1 MAQAPQQT
9 FDARLMKVASML
21 PTIPNNDEG
30 QAMLARLVTHP
41 QFGALA
47 LTEISRRDRA
57 DTIRKAQ
64 ESAGGGNIADAMV
77 AKMMANQMQERLA
90 ADERFGLN
98 NIVSQAEQG
107 AIDFG
112 GGEPEMQAEPMD
124 MAGGGMIAFEEGG
137 RIKQTQDGKR
147 YFDDE
152 ELGRVYED
160 GSLGYAAAG
169 LIPAVAGI
177 ASRFSP
183 AAYRASQI
191 GPQLPKAAGAADAAL
206 KKGAGALGVG
216 SARLGK
222 GAFNFIRNNPITSGL
237 SGLGALPFMFGGEEE
252 PEGSPVSDTYPE
264 EFERGSAKDA
274 AKVADLAEA
283 AQGAK
288 NEKEA
293 ARGIADL
300 LGGNTTASDIL
311 KERRRLEEEAG
322 LGEYG
327 AGVKEKQTKR
337 RAETE
342 EKFGKEKTV
351 QALLGAAEAAGGG
364 GKRLTGLGAL
374 AAAVS
379 GGGKGALSVMK
390 EERAA
395 LEKISDAE
403 EKMAMAEELYKRGDI
418 ASAQK
423 MAADAQQQQQENVLK
438 LRQLQIQERALTA
451 KSAGKFAIPQT
462 ILAKIQQEYADVERE
477 FSAGQIDEAEYQRRL
492 ASIAQRERNTIALS
506 LLGGAERTE
515 RD

>member
-1 MAQAPQQT
+1 MAQAPQQN
-9 FDARLMKVASML
+9 FDASLMKVASML
-21 PTIPNNDEG
+21 PSMPKE
-30 QAMLARLVTHP
+30 ALAKLTTHP

-47 LTEISRRDRA
+47 LTEISKRDRI
-57 DTIRKAQ
+57 DTMRKAQ
-64 ESAGGGNIADAMV
+64 EGAAGGTIADAML
-77 AKMMANQMQERLA
+77 AKMMADQMQERLG

-112 GGEPEMQAEPMD
+112 GEEPEMQAEPMP
-124 MAGGGMIAFEEGG
+124 MAGGGMIAFERGG
-137 RIKQTQDGKR
+137 KVPGPVQYD
-147 YFDDE
+147 
-152 ELGRVYED
+152 D
-160 GSLGYAAAG
+160 GSQGYLVGALVQGLRAAAPYAG
-169 LIPAVAGI
+169 RAVGRLRSRGIGTTGAGI
-177 ASRFSP
+177 
-183 AAYRASQI
+183 
-191 GPQLPKAAGAADAAL
+191 L
-206 KKGAGALGVG
+206 
-216 SARLGK
+216 
-222 GAFNFIRNNPITSGL
+222 
-237 SGLGALPFMFGGEEE
+237 ALPAGFLGGEEE
-252 PEGSPVSDTYPE
+252 EIPEGPPVSDVYPE

-311 KERRRLEEEAG
+311 KERRRLEKEAG

-342 EKFGKEKTV
+342 EKFGKEKQV
-351 QALLGAAEAAGGG
+351 QALLSAAEGAGGG

-395 LEKISDAE
+395 LEKLDEAG

-423 MAADAQQQQQENVLK
+423 MAAEAEQQRTANALRLRQIQSTEAYQGLMAQAALARASQVTGVKAGDAINAIETASKIRAELRDLDASDPVDAARIQEIQQQLQMLK
-438 LRQLQIQERALTA
+438 LLAGAGTVRGAGLTI
-451 KSAGKFAIPQT
+451 G
-462 ILAKIQQEYADVERE
+462 
-477 FSAGQIDEAEYQRRL
+477 
-492 ASIAQRERNTIALS
+492 
-506 LLGGAERTE
+506 E
-515 RD
+515 RDSG

>member
-9 FDARLMKVASML
+9 FNASLMKVASML
-21 PTIPNNDEG
+21 PTMPKE
-30 QAMLARLVTHP
+30 ALAQLTTHP

-47 LTEISRRDRA
+47 LTEISKRDRI
-57 DTIRKAQ
+57 DTMRKAQ
-64 ESAGGGNIADAMV
+64 EGAAGGTIADAML
-77 AKMMANQMQERLA
+77 AKMMADQMQERLA

-112 GGEPEMQAEPMD
+112 GQEPEMQAEPMD
-124 MAGGGMIAFEEGG
+124 MAGGGIVAFEEGG

-160 GSLGYAAAG
+160 GSLGYAAVG
-169 LIPAVAGI
+169 LIPA
-177 ASRFSP
+177 
-183 AAYRASQI
+183 
-191 GPQLPKAAGAADAAL
+191 AAGAA
-206 KKGAGALGVG
+206 
-216 SARLGK
+216 ARLAPYGRA
-222 GAFNFIRNNPITSGL
+222 GIQYLRDMGTAARSLSPRQRMIAGTGL
-237 SGLGALPFMFGGEEE
+237 STAASAPFMFGGEEG
-252 PEGSPVSDTYPE
+252 PEGPPVSDTYPE

-342 EKFGKEKTV
+342 EKFGKEKQV
-351 QALLGAAEAAGGG
+351 QALLSAAEGAGGG

-395 LEKISDAE
+395 LEKLDEAG

-423 MAADAQQQQQENVLK
+423 MAADAQQQQQANALRLRQIQSTETYQGLMAQAALAKASQTTGVKPGDAISAIKTASELRGELRDLDASDPVDAARIQEIQQQLQMLK
-438 LRQLQIQERALTA
+438 LLAGVGTARGAGLTI
-451 KSAGKFAIPQT
+451 G
-462 ILAKIQQEYADVERE
+462 
-477 FSAGQIDEAEYQRRL
+477 
-492 ASIAQRERNTIALS
+492 
-506 LLGGAERTE
+506 E
-515 RD
+515 RDSG

>member
-9 FDARLMKVASML
+9 FNASLMKVASML
-21 PTIPNNDEG
+21 PTMPKE
-30 QAMLARLVTHP
+30 ALAQLTTHP

-47 LTEISRRDRA
+47 LTEISKRDRI
-57 DTIRKAQ
+57 DTMRKAQ
-64 ESAGGGNIADAMV
+64 EGAAGGTIADAML
-77 AKMMANQMQERLA
+77 AKMMADRMQERLG

-124 MAGGGMIAFEEGG
+124 MAGGGIVAFEEGG

-160 GSLGYAAAG
+160 GSLGYAAVG
-169 LIPAVAGI
+169 LIPA
-177 ASRFSP
+177 
-183 AAYRASQI
+183 
-191 GPQLPKAAGAADAAL
+191 AAGAA
-206 KKGAGALGVG
+206 
-216 SARLGK
+216 ARLAPYGRA
-222 GAFNFIRNNPITSGL
+222 GIQYLRDMGTAARSLSPRQRMIAGTGL
-237 SGLGALPFMFGGEEE
+237 STAASAPFMFGGEEG
-252 PEGSPVSDTYPE
+252 PEGPPVSDTYPE
-264 EFERGSAKDA
+264 TAEAKYNA
-274 AKVADLAEA
+274 RVADLAEA
-283 AQGAK
+283 AKGAK

-342 EKFGKEKTV
+342 EKFSKEKTV

-379 GGGKGALSVMK
+379 GGGKGALNVMK

-438 LRQLQIQERALTA
+438 LRQLEIQERALTA
-451 KSAGKFAIPQT
+451 KSSGKFTLPQT
-462 ILAKIQQEYADVERE
+462 MLTELQKQRAAIEDA
-477 FSAGQIDEAEYQRRL
+477 FSSSQIDEAEYQRRL
-492 ASIAQRERNTIALS
+492 NILELQKREAVALA
-506 LLGGAERTE
+506 LLGGAQRVERETE
-515 RD
+515 S

>member
-9 FDARLMKVASML
+9 FNASLMKVASML
-21 PTIPNNDEG
+21 PTMPKE
-30 QAMLARLVTHP
+30 ALAQLTTHP

-47 LTEISRRDRA
+47 LTEISKRDRI
-57 DTIRKAQ
+57 DTMRKAQ
-64 ESAGGGNIADAMV
+64 EGAAGGTIADAML
-77 AKMMANQMQERLA
+77 AKMMADQMQERLG

-112 GGEPEMQAEPMD
+112 GQEPEMQAEPMD
-124 MAGGGMIAFEEGG
+124 MAGGGMIAFEKGG
-137 RIKQTQDGKR
+137 KVPGPVQYD
-147 YFDDE
+147 
-152 ELGRVYED
+152 D
-160 GSLGYAAAG
+160 GSQGYLVGALVQGAARLAPYAG
-169 LIPAVAGI
+169 RAVGRLRSRGIGTTGAGI
-177 ASRFSP
+177 
-183 AAYRASQI
+183 
-191 GPQLPKAAGAADAAL
+191 L
-206 KKGAGALGVG
+206 
-216 SARLGK
+216 
-222 GAFNFIRNNPITSGL
+222 
-237 SGLGALPFMFGGEEE
+237 ALPAGFLGGGEEE
-252 PEGSPVSDTYPE
+252 IPEGPPVSDTYPE

-327 AGVKEKQTKR
+327 AGVKEKQAKR

-342 EKFGKEKTV
+342 EKFSKEKQV
-351 QALLGAAEAAGGG
+351 QALLSAAEGAGGG

-395 LEKISDAE
+395 LEKLDEAG

-423 MAADAQQQQQENVLK
+423 MAADAEQQRTENALRLRQIQSTEAYQGLMAQAAIARASQTTGVKAGDAINAIKTASELRGELTQLDASDPVDAARIQEIQQQLQMLK
-438 LRQLQIQERALTA
+438 LLAGAGTARGAGLTI
-451 KSAGKFAIPQT
+451 G
-462 ILAKIQQEYADVERE
+462 
-477 FSAGQIDEAEYQRRL
+477 
-492 ASIAQRERNTIALS
+492 
-506 LLGGAERTE
+506 E
-515 RD
+515 RDSG

>member
-9 FDARLMKVASML
+9 FNASLLKVASML
-21 PTIPNNDEG
+21 PTMPKE
-30 QAMLARLVTHP
+30 ALAQLTTHP

-47 LTEISRRDRA
+47 LTEISKRDRI
-57 DTIRKAQ
+57 DTMRKAQ
-64 ESAGGGNIADAMV
+64 EGAAGGTIADAML
-77 AKMMANQMQERLA
+77 AKMMADQMQERLG

-112 GGEPEMQAEPMD
+112 SGEPEMQAEPMD
-124 MAGGGMIAFEEGG
+124 MAGGGIVAFEEGG
-137 RIKQTQDGKR
+137 KVPGPVQYD
-147 YFDDE
+147 
-152 ELGRVYED
+152 D
-160 GSLGYAAAG
+160 GSQGYLVGALVQGAARLAPYAG
-169 LIPAVAGI
+169 RAVGRLRSRGIGTTGAGI
-177 ASRFSP
+177 
-183 AAYRASQI
+183 
-191 GPQLPKAAGAADAAL
+191 L
-206 KKGAGALGVG
+206 
-216 SARLGK
+216 
-222 GAFNFIRNNPITSGL
+222 
-237 SGLGALPFMFGGEEE
+237 ALPAGFLGGGEEE
-252 PEGSPVSDTYPE
+252 PEGPPVSDTYPE

-327 AGVKEKQTKR
+327 AGVKEKQAKR

-342 EKFGKEKTV
+342 EKFSKEKTV
-351 QALLGAAEAAGGG
+351 QALLGAAEGAGGG

-395 LEKISDAE
+395 LEKLNEAQ

-423 MAADAQQQQQENVLK
+423 MAAEAEQQRTANALRLRQIQSTEAYQGLMAQAALARASQTTGVKPGDAINAIKESNNLRQRMSMLDPSNPAEAAEIQAIQQQLQMLK
-438 LRQLQIQERALTA
+438 LL
-451 KSAGKFAIPQT
+451 AGTGTMRGAGIS
-462 ILAKIQQEYADVERE
+462 IEDVP
-477 FSAGQIDEAEYQRRL
+477 DE
-492 ASIAQRERNTIALS
+492 
-506 LLGGAERTE
+506 G
-515 RD
+515 

>member
-9 FDARLMKVASML
+9 FDASLMKVASML
-21 PTIPNNDEG
+21 PTIPNDDKG
-30 QAMLARLVTHP
+30 RAMLAQLVTHP

-47 LTEISRRDRA
+47 LTEISKRDRM
-57 DTIRKAQ
+57 DTMRKAQ
-64 ESAGGGNIADAMV
+64 EGAGGGTIADAML

-112 GGEPEMQAEPMD
+112 GEEPEMQAEPMP
-124 MAGGGMIAFEEGG
+124 MAGGGMIAFERGG
-137 RIKQTQDGKR
+137 KVPGPVQYD
-147 YFDDE
+147 
-152 ELGRVYED
+152 D
-160 GSLGYAAAG
+160 GSQGYLVGALVQGAARLAPYAG
-169 LIPAVAGI
+169 RAVGRLQSRGIGTTGAGI
-177 ASRFSP
+177 
-183 AAYRASQI
+183 
-191 GPQLPKAAGAADAAL
+191 L
-206 KKGAGALGVG
+206 
-216 SARLGK
+216 
-222 GAFNFIRNNPITSGL
+222 
-237 SGLGALPFMFGGEEE
+237 ALPAGFMFGEE
-252 PEGSPVSDTYPE
+252 PEAPPVSDTYPE
-264 EFERGSAKDA
+264 EFERGSARDA

-300 LGGNTTASDIL
+300 LGGKTTASDIL

-327 AGVKEKQTKR
+327 AGVKEKQAKR

-342 EKFGKEKTV
+342 EKFGKEKQV
-351 QALLGAAEAAGGG
+351 QALLGAAEGAGGG

-395 LEKISDAE
+395 LEKLDEAG

-423 MAADAQQQQQENVLK
+423 MAAEAEQQRTANALK
-438 LRQLQIQERALTA
+438 LRQIQSTEAYQGLMAQAAIARASQTTGV
-451 KSAGKFAIPQT
+451 KPGDAINAIKESNNLRQRMAMLDPKNPAEAAEIQ
-462 ILAKIQQEYADVERE
+462 AIQQQLQMLKLL
-477 FSAGQIDEAEYQRRL
+477 AGTGTMRGAGL
-492 ASIAQRERNTIALS
+492 TI
-506 LLGGAERTE
+506 GE
-515 RD
+515 RDSG

>member
-57 DTIRKAQ
+57 DTLRKAQ

-112 GGEPEMQAEPMD
+112 GQEEPMD

-206 KKGAGALGVG
+206 KKGVGALGVG

-252 PEGSPVSDTYPE
+252 PEGPPVSDTYPE
-264 EFERGSAKDA
+264 TAESKYN

-283 AQGAK
+283 AKGAK

-300 LGGNTTASDIL
+300 LGGKTTASDIL